1 MPHRVALN
9 FFRHSTSSF
18 ENQVIN
24 LKKSTI
30 RSRTK
35 SPNRIT
41 NSNQTSTRPCRSAE
55 RIPSTYASSIEEDMD
70 EPSPAALSDNSTPPT
85 PAPAA
90 AAAAVTAATA
100 ALPPPP
106 PPPPAPAGGVTTT
119 PTGRSPAH
127 SPRLRPKDA
136 HDHKD
141 KEKDHHHHRLSFPGL
156 HLGRSHK
163 DHHSNPHAHISWK
176 IESPPIIFHG
186 DAENS
191 TGALVSG
198 QLFLDVKDDS
208 YEIESFVATLS
219 IHVTQKK
226 PYTVHC
232 PECANQY
239 TQVKKWNFLPAPGLA
254 LQRGVHPFP
263 FSVLLDGHL
272 PASLDSPLVSIAYEF
287 KAEAVPARPVGAAPI
302 RLDKVFDVKRS
313 LPPPE
318 LPHHSVRVFPPT
330 NVKASVHYQQVIHP
344 IGTNTLTMR
353 LDGIAKATSPT
364 ASTSAVPATGAGA
377 AGTVEYWKLKKLTW
391 RLEETLKT
399 VAPACDKHKP
409 AAASA
414 ETTEQQQT
422 RRGMARTETR
432 VIGEKTLF
440 SGWKS
445 SYGGPTDSHVELEL
459 EYALSRHARY
469 SCDLAARD
477 GTEVSHQLMLEMVVS
492 QECAPVGRP
501 GMVTQTGVGRILRMH
516 FGTVLTERGGIGIS
530 WDNEAPPIYQDVPPS
545 PPAYCEDLGNV
556 FGAGAAGRGVEGLPD
571 IMESLDGHRPPPGPW
586 PAAAAGGS
594 ACGSGYASGRSSG
607 RNSPSG
613 QR

>member
-9 FFRHSTSSF
+9 FFRNSTNSL
-18 ENQVIN
+18 ENQVFKP
-24 LKKSTI
+24 KKAI

-35 SPNRIT
+35 SPNGRT
-41 NSNQTSTRPCRSAE
+41 EEVRPFRSSE
-55 RIPSTYASSIEEDMD
+55 RVATYASSTDEDMED
-70 EPSPAALSDNSTPPT
+70 EPSPLVSPDTSNPPT
-85 PAPAA
+85 PAAA
-90 AAAAVTAATA
+90 Q
-100 ALPPPP
+100 
-106 PPPPAPAGGVTTT
+106 GR
-119 PTGRSPAH
+119 PTD
-127 SPRLRPKDA
+127 SPRLRPRLDGHHSSRDHK
-136 HDHKD
+136 DHKD

-156 HLGRSHK
+156 HLPLGRSHK
-163 DHHSNPHAHISWK
+163 DQPANPHAQISWK

-208 YEIESFVATLS
+208 YEFTSFKATLN

-232 PECANQY
+232 TACANQY
-239 TQVKKWNFLPAPGLA
+239 TQVKEWKFLPTPGLA

-272 PASLDSPLVSIAYEF
+272 PATLDSPLVNIAYEF
-287 KAEAVPARPVGAAPI
+287 KAEAIPARPSNSQPI
-302 RLDKVFDVKRS
+302 KLEKVFDVKRS

-353 LDGIAKATSPT
+353 LDGIAKATG
-364 ASTSAVPATGAGA
+364 SAGDAI
-377 AGTVEYWKLKKLTW
+377 EYWKLKKLTW

-399 VAPACDKHKP
+399 VAPACEKHKP
-409 AAASA
+409 AAAA
-414 ETTEQQQT
+414 ADGEQK
-422 RRGMARTETR
+422 RGMARTETR
-432 VIGEKTLF
+432 TIGEKTLF
-440 SGWKS
+440 TGWKS
-445 SYGGPTDSHVELEL
+445 SYHGATDSSVELEL
-459 EYALSRHARY
+459 EYALAKHAKY
-469 SCDLAARD
+469 SCDLKSRD

-492 QECAPVGRP
+492 QECAPAGKP
-501 GMVTQTGVGRILRMH
+501 AMVTQTGVGRILRMH

-545 PPAYCEDLGNV
+545 PPAY
-556 FGAGAAGRGVEGLPD
+556 GAGEQDGLAAAGARGLEGLPEV
-571 IMESLDGHRPPPGPW
+571 MESLDGSRPVPSGPG
-586 PAAAAGGS
+586 
-594 ACGSGYASGRSSG
+594 ASGTCSGMSSG
-607 RNSPSG
+607 RNSPLG
-613 QR
+613 QQT